1 MRIYENNHELIYTIK
16 GSNNIV
22 KDTKKLYLELFEES
36 RINYNNKQIRDDKK
50 INIKMLQ
57 MI

>member
-1 MRIYENNHELIYTIK
+1 MYENNPELIYTIK

>member
-1 MRIYENNHELIYTIK
+1 MRIYENNPELIYTVK

-36 RINYNNKQIRDDKK
+36 RINYNKQIRDDKK

>member
-1 MRIYENNHELIYTIK
+1 MRIYENNPELIYTIK
-16 GSNNIV
+16 ESNNIV

>member
-16 GSNNIV
+16 ESNNIV